1 MGEVS
6 RDQWG
11 ITSGLRP
18 WNPDDPYGVRS
29 PGKRD
34 IGGRIE
40 RHDREVRSPRS
51 HDVGRPRRS
60 QSERGQR
67 EISDKVRGCTTTM
80 TKRPYWMRAWRR
92 SAWSYQNDTWS
103 MIERESVDSRGV
115 RVAGGHVK
123 VVIMY
128 QPPCADYKLRSL
140 PAPPKPPRPPRL
152 LGKPP
157 VRGV

>member
-1 MGEVS
+1 MY
-6 RDQWG
+6 
-11 ITSGLRP
+11 
-18 WNPDDPYGVRS
+18 DDDDKKALLDESVATKW
-29 PGKRD
+29 PG
-34 IGGRIE
+34 
-40 RHDREVRSPRS
+40 
-51 HDVGRPRRS
+51 
-60 QSERGQR
+60 
-67 EISDKVRGCTTTM
+67 
-80 TKRPYWMRAWRR
+80 
-92 SAWSYQNDTWS
+92 SYQNDTWS

-157 VRGV
+157 VR

>member
-1 MGEVS
+1 VGEVS

-18 WNPDDPYGVRS
+18 WNPDDPYGVRCQAS
-29 PGKRD
+29 EISVDALNAMIVKSGA
-34 IGGRIE
+34 
-40 RHDREVRSPRS
+40 HDRMMWEGPGDRNQNEVNVRF
-51 HDVGRPRRS
+51 
-60 QSERGQR
+60 QT
-67 EISDKVRGCTTTM
+67 KVRGCTTTM

-157 VRGV
+157 VR